1 MFRFSTL
8 ALAAAMS
15 GPALWQAFVSGSLD
29 PTTALI
35 RFLIAIP
42 VAAILLALPRTVV
55 RYYRRKQP
63 IQPVH
68 ADASRTDRP
77 ATTDLADTATV

>member
-8 ALAAAMS
+8 GLAAAMS
-15 GPALWQAFVSGSLD
+15 SPAFWQAFVTGSLD

-55 RYYRRKQP
+55 RYYRRR
-63 IQPVH
+63 QPVQPVQ

-77 ATTDLADTATV
+77 GTTDLADTTTV